1 MRDVL
6 RTARLVLHPVWL
18 EDHAALL
25 AHWTGPKVRRHL
37 FDDRI
42 LAPAQVTEII
52 EAALHDFA
60 TEGFGLWALRRVPP
74 EAAADDP
81 ALLRV
86 PLAGVAGL
94 RQVGD
99 DVLGTLDVELV
110 YSLEPDRWGQG
121 LAAEASRAIL
131 DHAFHVLALPRVIA
145 EIDEGN
151 AASAELAVHLGM
163 RRYEGTPGGP
173 AHYVAERSRSPETVE
188 A

>member
-1 MRDVL
+1 MLDVL
-6 RTARLVLHPVWL
+6 RTDRLVLHPVRPD
-18 EDHAALL
+18 DHAALL

-52 EAALHDFA
+52 DASLHDFA

-74 EAAADDP
+74 EAPADDP
-81 ALLRV
+81 SLPRIR
-86 PLAGVAGL
+86 LAGVAGL
-94 RQVGD
+94 RQAGER
-99 DVLGTLDVELV
+99 GGSLDVELV

-131 DHAFHVLALPRVIA
+131 EHAFEVLGLPRVVA

-151 AASAELAVHLGM
+151 TASAEVAECLGM
-163 RRYEGTPGGP
+163 RRYEGAPGGP
-173 AHYVAERSRSPETVE
+173 AQYVAERSRSPETVE